1 MAIHK
6 LRILPIFLLITGL
19 TLTSGCKKKD
29 MSLRLNEPRNIR
41 GVVSYKR
48 SFPDLND
55 KHLEVA
61 KAVGIR
67 PLEDREEA
75 ESMKEKLTHITD
87 NEFYVVDSLTH
98 SIPYLVP
105 RASALLDTIG
115 SNFLDSLAAKGLNPN
130 QVIVTSVLRT
140 QSDVK
145 RLRRRNG
152 NASANSA
159 HCFGATFDVSW
170 KRFKKVEDEDGRPL
184 QDVGSDTLKLV
195 LSEVL
200 RDLRQAEKC
209 YIKYELKHS
218 ALAIDGCCPKFLFF
232 PMRRR
237 ILMQLTYTG
246 EDFEYHFG
254 KPLTLP
260 RCKWKVKETNKRFIW
275 HFKAQNRTS
284 VIRISGSCSKEQM
297 MPLLYENPDGK
308 VSPAPLWEGGTA
320 VGTIELYRRVGG
332 SLELIDRLQFENGL
346 CAYQRF

>member
-1 MAIHK
+1 LQAKKYKMTIQK
-6 LRILPIFLLITGL
+6 LRILPLFSLIIGFA

-29 MSLRLNEPRNIR
+29 MSLKLNEPRNIR

-55 KHLEVA
+55 KHLEAA

-67 PLEDREEA
+67 PLEDREAA
-75 ESMKEKLTHITD
+75 EDMKEKLTHIID

-140 QSDVK
+140 QGDVK
-145 RLRRRNG
+145 RLRRRNV

-170 KRFKKVEDEDGRPL
+170 KRFKKVEDKDGRPL

-209 YIKYELKHS
+209 YIKYELKQ
-218 ALAIDGCCPKFLFF
+218 GCFH
-232 PMRRR
+232 
-237 ILMQLTYTG
+237 I
-246 EDFEYHFG
+246 
-254 KPLTLP
+254 
-260 RCKWKVKETNKRFIW
+260 
-275 HFKAQNRTS
+275 
-284 VIRISGSCSKEQM
+284 
-297 MPLLYENPDGK
+297 
-308 VSPAPLWEGGTA
+308 TA
-320 VGTIELYRRVGG
+320 R
-332 SLELIDRLQFENGL
+332 
-346 CAYQRF
+346 

>member
-1 MAIHK
+1 MTIHK

-87 NEFYVVDSLTH
+87 NEFYVVDSLAH

-170 KRFKKVEDEDGRPL
+170 KRFKKVEDENGRPL

-209 YIKYELKHS
+209 YIKYELKQ
-218 ALAIDGCCPKFLFF
+218 GCFH
-232 PMRRR
+232 
-237 ILMQLTYTG
+237 I
-246 EDFEYHFG
+246 
-254 KPLTLP
+254 
-260 RCKWKVKETNKRFIW
+260 
-275 HFKAQNRTS
+275 
-284 VIRISGSCSKEQM
+284 
-297 MPLLYENPDGK
+297 
-308 VSPAPLWEGGTA
+308 TA
-320 VGTIELYRRVGG
+320 R
-332 SLELIDRLQFENGL
+332 
-346 CAYQRF
+346 

>member
-170 KRFKKVEDEDGRPL
+170 KRFKKVEDEVGRPL

-209 YIKYELKHS
+209 YIKYELKQ
-218 ALAIDGCCPKFLFF
+218 GCFH
-232 PMRRR
+232 
-237 ILMQLTYTG
+237 I
-246 EDFEYHFG
+246 
-254 KPLTLP
+254 
-260 RCKWKVKETNKRFIW
+260 
-275 HFKAQNRTS
+275 
-284 VIRISGSCSKEQM
+284 
-297 MPLLYENPDGK
+297 
-308 VSPAPLWEGGTA
+308 TA
-320 VGTIELYRRVGG
+320 R
-332 SLELIDRLQFENGL
+332 
-346 CAYQRF
+346 

>member
-1 MAIHK
+1 MTIHK

-209 YIKYELKHS
+209 YIKYELKQ
-218 ALAIDGCCPKFLFF
+218 GCFH
-232 PMRRR
+232 
-237 ILMQLTYTG
+237 I
-246 EDFEYHFG
+246 
-254 KPLTLP
+254 
-260 RCKWKVKETNKRFIW
+260 
-275 HFKAQNRTS
+275 
-284 VIRISGSCSKEQM
+284 
-297 MPLLYENPDGK
+297 
-308 VSPAPLWEGGTA
+308 TA
-320 VGTIELYRRVGG
+320 R
-332 SLELIDRLQFENGL
+332 
-346 CAYQRF
+346 

>member
-67 PLEDREEA
+67 SLEDREEA

-209 YIKYELKHS
+209 YIKYELKQ
-218 ALAIDGCCPKFLFF
+218 GCFH
-232 PMRRR
+232 
-237 ILMQLTYTG
+237 I
-246 EDFEYHFG
+246 
-254 KPLTLP
+254 
-260 RCKWKVKETNKRFIW
+260 
-275 HFKAQNRTS
+275 
-284 VIRISGSCSKEQM
+284 
-297 MPLLYENPDGK
+297 
-308 VSPAPLWEGGTA
+308 TA
-320 VGTIELYRRVGG
+320 R
-332 SLELIDRLQFENGL
+332 
-346 CAYQRF
+346 

>member
-1 MAIHK
+1 MTIHK

-41 GVVSYKR
+41 GVVSYNR

-170 KRFKKVEDEDGRPL
+170 KRFKKVEDENGRPL

-209 YIKYELKHS
+209 YIKYELKQ
-218 ALAIDGCCPKFLFF
+218 GCFH
-232 PMRRR
+232 
-237 ILMQLTYTG
+237 I
-246 EDFEYHFG
+246 
-254 KPLTLP
+254 
-260 RCKWKVKETNKRFIW
+260 
-275 HFKAQNRTS
+275 
-284 VIRISGSCSKEQM
+284 
-297 MPLLYENPDGK
+297 
-308 VSPAPLWEGGTA
+308 TA
-320 VGTIELYRRVGG
+320 R
-332 SLELIDRLQFENGL
+332 
-346 CAYQRF
+346 

>member
-1 MAIHK
+1 MTIHK

-29 MSLRLNEPRNIR
+29 MSLKLNEPRNIR

-55 KHLEVA
+55 KHLKVA
-61 KAVGIR
+61 KAVSIR

-75 ESMKEKLTHITD
+75 ESMKEKLTYITD
-87 NEFYVVDSLTH
+87 NEFYVVDSLAH

-170 KRFKKVEDEDGRPL
+170 KRFKKVEDENGRPL

-209 YIKYELKHS
+209 YIKYELKQ
-218 ALAIDGCCPKFLFF
+218 GCFH
-232 PMRRR
+232 
-237 ILMQLTYTG
+237 I
-246 EDFEYHFG
+246 
-254 KPLTLP
+254 
-260 RCKWKVKETNKRFIW
+260 
-275 HFKAQNRTS
+275 
-284 VIRISGSCSKEQM
+284 
-297 MPLLYENPDGK
+297 
-308 VSPAPLWEGGTA
+308 TA
-320 VGTIELYRRVGG
+320 R
-332 SLELIDRLQFENGL
+332 
-346 CAYQRF
+346 

>member
-1 MAIHK
+1 MTIHK

-170 KRFKKVEDEDGRPL
+170 KRFKKVEDENGRPL

-209 YIKYELKHS
+209 YIMYVLKQ
-218 ALAIDGCCPKFLFF
+218 GCFH
-232 PMRRR
+232 
-237 ILMQLTYTG
+237 I
-246 EDFEYHFG
+246 
-254 KPLTLP
+254 
-260 RCKWKVKETNKRFIW
+260 
-275 HFKAQNRTS
+275 
-284 VIRISGSCSKEQM
+284 
-297 MPLLYENPDGK
+297 
-308 VSPAPLWEGGTA
+308 TA
-320 VGTIELYRRVGG
+320 R
-332 SLELIDRLQFENGL
+332 
-346 CAYQRF
+346 

>member
-1 MAIHK
+1 MTIHK

-130 QVIVTSVLRT
+130 QMIVTSVLRT

-170 KRFKKVEDEDGRPL
+170 KRFKKVEDENGRPL

-209 YIKYELKHS
+209 YIKYELKQ
-218 ALAIDGCCPKFLFF
+218 GCFH
-232 PMRRR
+232 
-237 ILMQLTYTG
+237 I
-246 EDFEYHFG
+246 
-254 KPLTLP
+254 
-260 RCKWKVKETNKRFIW
+260 
-275 HFKAQNRTS
+275 
-284 VIRISGSCSKEQM
+284 
-297 MPLLYENPDGK
+297 
-308 VSPAPLWEGGTA
+308 TA
-320 VGTIELYRRVGG
+320 R
-332 SLELIDRLQFENGL
+332 
-346 CAYQRF
+346 

>member
-29 MSLRLNEPRNIR
+29 MSLKLNEPRNIR

-61 KAVGIR
+61 KTVGIR

-75 ESMKEKLTHITD
+75 ESMKVKLTHITD
-87 NEFYVVDSLTH
+87 TEFYVVDSLTH

-209 YIKYELKHS
+209 YIKYELKQ
-218 ALAIDGCCPKFLFF
+218 GCFH
-232 PMRRR
+232 
-237 ILMQLTYTG
+237 I
-246 EDFEYHFG
+246 
-254 KPLTLP
+254 
-260 RCKWKVKETNKRFIW
+260 
-275 HFKAQNRTS
+275 
-284 VIRISGSCSKEQM
+284 
-297 MPLLYENPDGK
+297 
-308 VSPAPLWEGGTA
+308 TA
-320 VGTIELYRRVGG
+320 R
-332 SLELIDRLQFENGL
+332 
-346 CAYQRF
+346 

>member
-1 MAIHK
+1 MTIHK

-29 MSLRLNEPRNIR
+29 MSLKLNEPRNIR

-130 QVIVTSVLRT
+130 QMIVTSVLRT

-209 YIKYELKHS
+209 YIKYELKQ
-218 ALAIDGCCPKFLFF
+218 GCFH
-232 PMRRR
+232 
-237 ILMQLTYTG
+237 I
-246 EDFEYHFG
+246 
-254 KPLTLP
+254 
-260 RCKWKVKETNKRFIW
+260 
-275 HFKAQNRTS
+275 
-284 VIRISGSCSKEQM
+284 
-297 MPLLYENPDGK
+297 
-308 VSPAPLWEGGTA
+308 TA
-320 VGTIELYRRVGG
+320 R
-332 SLELIDRLQFENGL
+332 
-346 CAYQRF
+346 

>member
-29 MSLRLNEPRNIR
+29 MSLKLNEPRNIR

-61 KAVGIR
+61 KTVGIR

-105 RASALLDTIG
+105 RASALLDAIG

-209 YIKYELKHS
+209 YIKYELKQ
-218 ALAIDGCCPKFLFF
+218 GCFH
-232 PMRRR
+232 
-237 ILMQLTYTG
+237 I
-246 EDFEYHFG
+246 
-254 KPLTLP
+254 
-260 RCKWKVKETNKRFIW
+260 
-275 HFKAQNRTS
+275 
-284 VIRISGSCSKEQM
+284 
-297 MPLLYENPDGK
+297 
-308 VSPAPLWEGGTA
+308 TA
-320 VGTIELYRRVGG
+320 R
-332 SLELIDRLQFENGL
+332 
-346 CAYQRF
+346 

>member
-1 MAIHK
+1 MTIQK
-6 LRILPIFLLITGL
+6 LRILPLFSLIIGFA

-29 MSLRLNEPRNIR
+29 MSLKLNEPRNIR

-55 KHLEVA
+55 KHLEAA

-67 PLEDREEA
+67 PLEDREAA
-75 ESMKEKLTHITD
+75 EDMKEKLTHIID

-140 QSDVK
+140 QGDVK
-145 RLRRRNG
+145 RLRRRNV

-170 KRFKKVEDEDGRPL
+170 KRFKKVENKDGRPL

-209 YIKYELKHS
+209 YIKYELKQ
-218 ALAIDGCCPKFLFF
+218 GCFH
-232 PMRRR
+232 
-237 ILMQLTYTG
+237 I
-246 EDFEYHFG
+246 
-254 KPLTLP
+254 
-260 RCKWKVKETNKRFIW
+260 
-275 HFKAQNRTS
+275 
-284 VIRISGSCSKEQM
+284 
-297 MPLLYENPDGK
+297 
-308 VSPAPLWEGGTA
+308 TA
-320 VGTIELYRRVGG
+320 R
-332 SLELIDRLQFENGL
+332 
-346 CAYQRF
+346 

>member
-170 KRFKKVEDEDGRPL
+170 KRFKEVEDEDGRPL

-209 YIKYELKHS
+209 YIKYELKQ
-218 ALAIDGCCPKFLFF
+218 GCFL
-232 PMRRR
+232 
-237 ILMQLTYTG
+237 
-246 EDFEYHFG
+246 
-254 KPLTLP
+254 
-260 RCKWKVKETNKRFIW
+260 
-275 HFKAQNRTS
+275 
-284 VIRISGSCSKEQM
+284 
-297 MPLLYENPDGK
+297 
-308 VSPAPLWEGGTA
+308 
-320 VGTIELYRRVGG
+320 
-332 SLELIDRLQFENGL
+332 SLIHI
-346 CAYQRF
+346 

>member
-159 HCFGATFDVSW
+159 HCFGATFDVTW
-170 KRFKKVEDEDGRPL
+170 KRFKKVKDEDGRPL

-209 YIKYELKHS
+209 YIKYELKQ
-218 ALAIDGCCPKFLFF
+218 GCFH
-232 PMRRR
+232 
-237 ILMQLTYTG
+237 I
-246 EDFEYHFG
+246 
-254 KPLTLP
+254 
-260 RCKWKVKETNKRFIW
+260 
-275 HFKAQNRTS
+275 
-284 VIRISGSCSKEQM
+284 
-297 MPLLYENPDGK
+297 
-308 VSPAPLWEGGTA
+308 TA
-320 VGTIELYRRVGG
+320 R
-332 SLELIDRLQFENGL
+332 
-346 CAYQRF
+346 

>member
-29 MSLRLNEPRNIR
+29 MSLKLNEPRNIR

-61 KAVGIR
+61 KTVGIR

-145 RLRRRNG
+145 RLRRRTG

-209 YIKYELKHS
+209 YIKYELKQ
-218 ALAIDGCCPKFLFF
+218 GCFH
-232 PMRRR
+232 
-237 ILMQLTYTG
+237 I
-246 EDFEYHFG
+246 
-254 KPLTLP
+254 
-260 RCKWKVKETNKRFIW
+260 
-275 HFKAQNRTS
+275 
-284 VIRISGSCSKEQM
+284 
-297 MPLLYENPDGK
+297 
-308 VSPAPLWEGGTA
+308 TA
-320 VGTIELYRRVGG
+320 R
-332 SLELIDRLQFENGL
+332 
-346 CAYQRF
+346 